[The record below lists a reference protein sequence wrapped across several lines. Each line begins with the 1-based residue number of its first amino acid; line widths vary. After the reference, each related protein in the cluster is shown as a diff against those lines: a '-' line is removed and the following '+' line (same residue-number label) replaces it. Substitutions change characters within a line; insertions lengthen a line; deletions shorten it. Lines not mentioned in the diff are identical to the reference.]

1 MTTLTKSPAG
11 AANAVLGLSLAGL
24 VLGLALVFIDL
35 GSHGH
40 AAFNTSSVGMMW
52 GLPIVTYDYFV
63 LTSTGLTMVACLSL
77 AFGVR
82 EFDPIARRLLWLALA
97 SLAGGVV
104 ALMLELG
111 HPLRSLVAIP
121 FNFQTTSPLFWKV
134 LFISAYAVLLLI
146 SLARGASAA
155 PSRALGL
162 ALFAAALGVTLI
174 AGSVFGMMAMRPM
187 WFGGEVPIF
196 FLAEAVT
203 GGLAFA
209 ILGVYLAYGGQRG
222 MPEGVRAVMTGS
234 LPRLFALMI
243 AMTIGFVVM
252 RTITGLWSN
261 LDGLQVW
268 DVIVASPLYHIHLWI
283 GLVLPLAMML
293 LPGPRKDGTM
303 QLLAALLVA
312 AALFVGRYEF
322 VVSGQMV
329 PLFKGSWVPSLIDY
343 TPSLTEWM
351 LALASLSI
359 AFFVYTAGNRVLDLE
374 SRSRAA

>member
-1 MTTLTKSPAG
+1 MTTMTKSPAG

-24 VLGLALVFIDL
+24 VAGLAIVFINL

-40 AAFNTSSVGMMW
+40 AAFNTTSLGMMW

-111 HPLRSLVAIP
+111 HPLRSIYAIP
-121 FNFQTTSPLFWKV
+121 FNFQTNSPLFWKM
-134 LFISAYAVLLLI
+134 LFISAYGLLLLV
-146 SLARGASAA
+146 SLARGAAAA
-155 PSRALGL
+155 PARGLGI
-162 ALFAAALGVTLI
+162 ALFVAALGVTLL

-187 WFGGEVPIF
+187 WFGGGVPLF

-209 ILGVYLAYGGQRG
+209 VLGVYLAYGGQRN
-222 MPEGVRAVMTGS
+222 MPEGVRAVMTGA
-234 LPRLFALMI
+234 LPRLFAVMI
-243 AMTIGFVVM
+243 AITVGFVVM

-268 DVIVASPLYHIHLWI
+268 DAIVASPLYHIHLWI

-293 LPGPRKDGTM
+293 LPGQRRDGTM
-303 QLLAALLVA
+303 QVLAAMLVA
-312 AALFVGRYEF
+312 AALFVSRYEF
-322 VVSGQMV
+322 VVSGQVV
-329 PLFKGSWVPSLIDY
+329 PLFKGSWAPTLIDY
-343 TPSLTEWM
+343 APSLTEWM
-351 LALASLSI
+351 LALASVSI